1 MSLSSS
7 IRRRLA
13 PLYYRRFEKTPD
25 IFRLYET
32 YRAHDRLSRQQL
44 LDVQFNSLQSLLL
57 HACHHTR
64 YYRRLFH
71 DCGFDPNRFESLEQ
85 LNLLPILTKET
96 INANYSDLI
105 ADNVDEKDRHVS
117 CTGGTS
123 GVRMNFLRDNRC
135 RARRFAL
142 QWRSDAWTGWE
153 PGSNV
158 AYVWPAAQDL
168 SPRTTWKQKLVSQ
181 CATGVFLISAGVLN
195 ETILSQ
201 IAADLC
207 RIEPALIR
215 CFPSAGT
222 VVAQYLHDHH
232 IALPGLRGVVSAGES
247 VSDTQRNVI
256 ESGFG
261 APVFNLYASR
271 EVGTTAAEC
280 SQHRHL
286 HIAVD
291 SQVVEIVTAGKR
303 MALGEFGDIVI
314 TDLLNYAMPMIRYAI
329 GDYGSLVE
337 GDCPCGL
344 PFPLLENV
352 VGRTGDNLRDCDG
365 KTVVP
370 NTLTAHLIV
379 HGPRVGQV
387 QVIQNTYKE
396 VLVRMS
402 ADPAPDQSI
411 RDFYSTN
418 LKILLKGLEEVR
430 FEVVDHISYEE
441 SGKYRFTI
449 CNIPP
454 DMPPPGTAR

>member
-1 MSLSSS
+1 MSIRSS

-13 PLYYRRFEKTPD
+13 PLYYNRFEKTPVT
-25 IFRLYET
+25 IQLYEM
-32 YRAHDRLSRQQL
+32 YRAHGQLSRQQL
-44 LDVQFNSLQSLLL
+44 LDVQFNSLKNLLL
-57 HACHHTR
+57 HAYDHTR
-64 YYRRLFH
+64 YYQRLFN

-85 LNLLPILTKET
+85 LNLLPYLTKET
-96 INANYSDLI
+96 VNANYADLI
-105 ADNVDEKDRHVS
+105 ADNVDEHDKHIS

-123 GVRMNFLRDNRC
+123 GAKMNFLRDNRC
-135 RARRFAL
+135 RAHRLAI

-181 CATGVFLISAGVLN
+181 YATGVSVISAGVLN

-207 RIEPALIR
+207 RIGPALIR
-215 CFPSAGT
+215 CFPSAAT

-232 IALPGLRGVVSAGES
+232 ITLPGLMGVVSAGES
-247 VSDTQRNVI
+247 VLDTQRNVI

-271 EVGTTAAEC
+271 EVGTTAVEC
-280 SQHRHL
+280 SQHHHL

-303 MALGEFGDIVI
+303 LAPGEFGDIVI
-314 TDLLNYAMPMIRYAI
+314 TDLLNYAMPLIRYAI

-337 GDCPCGL
+337 GDCACGL

-352 VGRTGDNLRDCDG
+352 VGRTGDNLRDCEG

-387 QVIQNTYKE
+387 QVIQNSFKE

-402 ADPAPDQSI
+402 ADPAPDQAV